1 MDIRKLFAENLR
13 RIRGEKDFT
22 QEDLAYE
29 AGVDRAHVS
38 KIEREQVYV
47 GLEIIE
53 RFATTLEVAPEAF
66 FQPIGRKA
74 RTIKRD

>member
-1 MDIRKLFAENLR
+1 MDIRELFAENLR
-13 RIRGEKDFT
+13 RIRAEKDFT
-22 QEDLAYE
+22 QEDLAHE

-38 KIEREQVYV
+38 KIERKKVYV

-53 RFATTLEVAPEAF
+53 RFATVLEVPPEAF

-74 RTIKRD
+74 RTTKRS